1 MCVCV
6 HTCGCVGVWV
16 CGCVGVWVCYHYMK
30 MAWGLLNL
38 TTAVPPGVQAGEEP
52 GKRTRCV
59 QHGVPE
65 ECGPEG
71 MEQHPGYT

>member
-1 MCVCV
+1 
-6 HTCGCVGVWV
+6 VW
-16 CGCVGVWVCYHYMK
+16 VWVCYHYVK
-30 MAWGLLNL
+30 MALGVLGGIKLNNS
-38 TTAVPPGVQAGEEP
+38 TVPPGVQAGEEP

>member
-1 MCVCV
+1 MCLCAY
-6 HTCGCVGVWV
+6 VWV
-16 CGCVGVWVCYHYMK
+16 CGCVGVWVLPLHED
-30 MAWGLLNL
+30 GLGGVKLNNS
-38 TTAVPPGVQAGEEP
+38 TVPPGVQAGEEP

-59 QHGVPE
+59 QHGVLE

>member
-6 HTCGCVGVWV
+6 CVCLCAYMCVWV
-16 CGCVGVWVCYHYMK
+16 CLPQHEDGLRGVK
-30 MAWGLLNL
+30 LNNS
-38 TTAVPPGVQAGEEP
+38 TVPPGMQAGEEP
-52 GKRTRCV
+52 GKRARCV